1 MTNLSEQQCRQALAT
16 VDSQATREVMNNA
29 DLMAMFVGITNGSLA
44 ALEGGPAAALGI
56 ADKWA
61 TVTDAAGKAAGNT
74 MMTTTAAS
82 AQIIT
87 QSLSLIKLGSAASP
101 GMVVATVGAMFTKKV
116 ALMFGLVPEDKTAK
130 LVAAIADL
138 TSSVLIVGTSVAAV
152 SASAT
157 AVPVILLV
165 GAVAQLGASGYQAY
179 TNLSAD

>member
-1 MTNLSEQQCRQALAT
+1 MTIISEQQCRQALAA
-16 VDSQATREVMNNA
+16 VDSPATRDVMNNA
-29 DLMAMFVGITNGSLA
+29 DLMAMFVGITNGTLA
-44 ALEGGPAAALGI
+44 AIEGGPSAALGI

-61 TVTDAAGKAAGNT
+61 TITDAAGKAASNST
-74 MMTTTAAS
+74 VTTTAAS
-82 AQIIT
+82 AQLIT
-87 QSLSLIKLGSAASP
+87 QTLSLIKLGNAASP

-116 ALMFGLVPEDKTAK
+116 ALLFGMAPQDKSTK

-138 TSSVLIVGTSVAAV
+138 TSSVLIVGTSAAAV

-157 AVPVILLV
+157 AIPVILLV